1 MINLD
6 WSMINLNFTKLVEN
20 LDDRENFAD
29 I

>member
-20 LDDRENFAD
+20 LDDRKNFAD